1 MKARLLKK
9 KFTEVI
15 DILNQIRVVDC
26 DFDSEAML
34 YLEIQDNFNNY
45 LLLSRV
51 CSILGIHK
59 QRFFDYCKEEHEHD
73 DVLDL
78 AGGLCLLISREPK
91 NYTIWYS
98 SEKGFFLSRSLD
110 EEYF

>member
-1 MKARLLKK
+1 MKSRVLKK
-9 KFTEVI
+9 KFTQVI
-15 DILNQIRVVDC
+15 DILNQIEVFDC
-26 DFDSEAML
+26 DFDSDTII
-34 YLEIQDNFNNY
+34 YLEIRENFNNY

-59 QRFFDYCKEEHEHD
+59 QRFFDYCKEELEHN
-73 DVLDL
+73 DVFDL
-78 AGGLCLLISREPK
+78 AGGLCLLIAREPK

-98 SEKGFFLSRSLD
+98 SEKGFFLARSLE

>member
-15 DILNQIRVVDC
+15 DILNEIEVVDC

-34 YLEIQDNFNNY
+34 YLEIEDNDNNC
-45 LLLSRV
+45 LLLERV

-59 QRFFDYCKEEHEHD
+59 QRFFDYCKEEYEYD
-73 DVLDL
+73 NLLNL
-78 AGGLCLLISREPK
+78 ADGLCLIIDREPK

-98 SEKGFFLSRSLD
+98 SEKGFFLARSLE
-110 EEYF
+110 EEYC